1 MLVVVLKRW
10 ESISRVKCTGIILPN
25 MSGEISPRS
34 NNASTPSED
43 DGDADGTRPIPDSDA
58 IDDEGYA
65 IGSGRSGVVRQIDHD
80 DFDPV
85 GTLVLIAIYMAI
97 VGVMWVFMY
106 FVEFLGGDLTVIG

>member
-1 MLVVVLKRW
+1 MPADAETDTGDVV
-10 ESISRVKCTGIILPN
+10 SSS
-25 MSGEISPRS
+25 SGGPGGDGPPVADRDSVD
-34 NNASTPSED
+34 D
-43 DGDADGTRPIPDSDA
+43 DG
-58 IDDEGYA
+58 YV
-65 IGSGRSGVVRQIDHD
+65 IGSGRSGIVRRIDHD

>member
-1 MLVVVLKRW
+1 MSA
-10 ESISRVKCTGIILPN
+10 ESTTEASGGAVPAGTG
-25 MSGEISPRS
+25 EE
-34 NNASTPSED
+34 STDPGVPDTEEV
-43 DGDADGTRPIPDSDA
+43 DAK
-58 IDDEGYA
+58 GYV
-65 IGSGRSGVVRQIDHD
+65 IGSGRSGIVRRIDHD